1 MKGSSNPNTRCVN
14 SSAASC
20 AWDSAKACATEQLK
34 SERAMVVGGENSGK
48 AAHQSQMYENTGGAQ
63 LLSVSKDSGTFHPY
77 LKQTGSWFGLL
88 QIA

>member
-1 MKGSSNPNTRCVN
+1 
-14 SSAASC
+14 
-20 AWDSAKACATEQLK
+20 
-34 SERAMVVGGENSGK
+34 MVVGGENSGK